1 MNLLMTEVMQE
12 TTKFSQ
18 KQMLKAENQ
27 KVIKD
32 KMEAIL
38 KPILQT
44 Q

>member
-1 MNLLMTEVMQE
+1 
-12 TTKFSQ
+12 
-18 KQMLKAENQ
+18 MLKAENQ